1 MLSTP
6 ELERL
11 YDDYSAGL
19 LDYLCA
25 FVRCEAAARDLLH
38 DLFVKL
44 GARGLPDRIASEK
57 AYLWHL
63 AHNLAMDALRR
74 QSRHDRIHERIAA
87 DQDALRSFEHCD
99 DPDASDFAS
108 QVRGAMDAL
117 PPDQRS
123 IAQMKLW
130 DGLTFEEIAQVQGI
144 SPNTAASR
152 YRYAIDKLRSQLRS
166 LYEEITL

>member
-11 YDDYSAGL
+11 YDAYSAGL
-19 LDYLCA
+19 FDYFCA
-25 FVRCEAAARDLLH
+25 FVRCEASARDLLH
-38 DLFVKL
+38 DLFVKI
-44 GARGLPDRIASEK
+44 GARGLPEGVASEK

-74 QSRHDRIHERIAA
+74 QSRHDRIHASIAS
-87 DQDALRSFEHCD
+87 DQEVLRSFEHHD
-99 DPDASDFAS
+99 DPDAADFAS
-108 QVRGAMDAL
+108 QVRAAMDAL
-117 PPDQRS
+117 PSEQRS

-130 DGLTFEEIAQVQGI
+130 DGLTFEEIAEVQGI

-152 YRYAIDKLRSQLRS
+152 YRYAIDKLRGQLRA
-166 LYEEITL
+166 LYEEITP

>member
-1 MLSTP
+1 MLSMP

-11 YDDYSAGL
+11 YDAYSVGL
-19 LDYLCA
+19 FDYLCT

-38 DLFVKL
+38 DLFVKI
-44 GARGLPDRIASEK
+44 GARGLPDSIASEK

-74 QSRHDRIHERIAA
+74 QCRHDRIHVRISA
-87 DQDALRSFEHCD
+87 DQDALRSFEQCG
-99 DPDASDFAS
+99 DPDAADFAA
-108 QVRGAMDAL
+108 QVRAAMDAL
-117 PPDQRS
+117 PPEQSS

-130 DGLTFEEIAQVQGI
+130 DGLTFEEIAEVQGI

-152 YRYAIDKLRSQLRS
+152 YRYAIDKLRGQLHAI
-166 LYEEITL
+166 YEEIKP